1 MGVLMNKFKAIVVNQ
16 EGENFTRNL
25 QEIDLSFLKEDEVT
39 VKVDYSSLNY
49 KDGMI
54 LKNGGR
60 LVKDYPHIPGIDFA
74 GTVEQSSDSKFKAGD
89 KVILTGWRVGE
100 IYYGGYSQYAKVK
113 SKFLVKTPEGI
124 SNKDA
129 MALGTAGFT
138 ALLCAFAIQ
147 ARESILL
154 GDPIKDV
161 LVTGATGGVGSVA
174 VMALAKMGYNVT
186 GVTGKKDKA
195 DFLKGLGASEV
206 IDRSEMDQESKP
218 LEAALWDG
226 VVDTTGGKI
235 LSRALSQTRPNG
247 IVAACGLASNY
258 KLDTTVMP
266 FIIRGVKLW
275 GIDSVMCSS
284 KRREFVWSQAKDLI
298 DFDKLNKAT
307 EVWSLEELLQSS
319 SKILKGEISGR
330 VIVDVNQ

>member
-1 MGVLMNKFKAIVVNQ
+1 MSMNKFKAIIVNQ

-60 LVKDYPHIPGIDFA
+60 LVKDYPHIPGIDFS
-74 GTVEQSSDSKFKAGD
+74 GTVEQSSDPKFKAGD

-174 VMALAKMGYNVT
+174 VMALAKMGYKVT

-206 IDRSEMDQESKP
+206 IDRSEMD
-218 LEAALWDG
+218 
-226 VVDTTGGKI
+226 
-235 LSRALSQTRPNG
+235 LS
-247 IVAACGLASNY
+247 
-258 KLDTTVMP
+258 
-266 FIIRGVKLW
+266 
-275 GIDSVMCSS
+275 
-284 KRREFVWSQAKDLI
+284 LI
-298 DFDKLNKAT
+298 H
-307 EVWSLEELLQSS
+307 
-319 SKILKGEISGR
+319 I
-330 VIVDVNQ
+330 

>member
-1 MGVLMNKFKAIVVNQ
+1 MNKFKAIIVNQ

-74 GTVEQSSDSKFKAGD
+74 GTVEQSSDPKFKAGD

-174 VMALAKMGYNVT
+174 VMALAKMGYKVT

-226 VVDTTGGKI
+226 VVDTAGGKI

-247 IVAACGLASNY
+247 VVAACGLASNY

-298 DFDKLNKAT
+298 DFKILHEVT
-307 EVWSLEELLQSS
+307 EVWSLEDLLQSS

-330 VIVDVNQ
+330 VVVDVNQ

>member
-1 MGVLMNKFKAIVVNQ
+1 VSKFKAIVIHQ
-16 EGENFTRNL
+16 EGETFTRQV
-25 QEIDLSFLKEDEVT
+25 QEIDHSFLKEGDVT
-39 VKVDYSSLNY
+39 VKVEYSSLNY

-54 LKNGGR
+54 LKNGGK
-60 LVKDYPHIPGIDFA
+60 LVKDYPHIPGIDFS
-74 GTVEQSSDSKFKAGD
+74 GTVTESSDANFKAGD

-100 IYYGGYSQYAKVK
+100 IYYGGYAQYAKVK
-113 SKFLVKTPEGI
+113 GKFLVKTPEGV

-147 ARESILL
+147 ARETILL
-154 GDPIKDV
+154 GEPIKDV

-174 VMALAKMGYNVT
+174 VMALAKMGYQVT
-186 GVTGKKDKA
+186 AVTGKKDKVN
-195 DFLKGLGASEV
+195 FLKNLGAQH
-206 IDRSEMDQESKP
+206 ILDRSEIDVDSKP

-235 LSRALSQTRPNG
+235 LARALAQTRPNG

-275 GIDSVMCSS
+275 GIDSVMCSA
-284 KRREFVWSQAKDLI
+284 KRRQFVWSQVKNLI
-298 DFDKLNKAT
+298 DFNQLNKVT
-307 EVWSLEELLQSS
+307 DIWSLEDLVQSS

-330 VIVDVNQ
+330 VIVDVNK

>member
-1 MGVLMNKFKAIVVNQ
+1 MNKFKAIIVNQ

-74 GTVEQSSDSKFKAGD
+74 GTVEQSSDPKFKAGD

-174 VMALAKMGYNVT
+174 VMALAKMGYKVT
-186 GVTGKKDKA
+186 GVTGKKDKV
-195 DFLKGLGASEV
+195 DFLKELGASEV

-226 VVDTTGGKI
+226 VVDTAGGKI

-298 DFDKLNKAT
+298 DFKKLHEVT
-307 EVWSLEELLQSS
+307 EVWSLEDLLQSS

-330 VIVDVNQ
+330 VVVDVNQ

>member
-1 MGVLMNKFKAIVVNQ
+1 MNKFKAIIVNQ

-60 LVKDYPHIPGIDFA
+60 LVKDYPHIPGIDFS
-74 GTVEQSSDSKFKAGD
+74 GTVEQSSDPKFKAGD

-174 VMALAKMGYNVT
+174 VMALAKMGYKVT

-195 DFLKGLGASEV
+195 DFLKGLGASEM

-226 VVDTTGGKI
+226 VVDTAGGKI

-247 IVAACGLASNY
+247 VVAACGLASNY

-298 DFDKLNKAT
+298 DFKILHEVT
-307 EVWSLEELLQSS
+307 EVWSLEDLLQSS

-330 VIVDVNQ
+330 VVVDVNQ

>member
-1 MGVLMNKFKAIVVNQ
+1 MNKFKAIIVNQ

-60 LVKDYPHIPGIDFA
+60 LVKDYPHIPGIDFS
-74 GTVEQSSDSKFKAGD
+74 GTVEQSSDPKFKAGD

-113 SKFLVKTPEGI
+113 SKFLVKTPEVL

-174 VMALAKMGYNVT
+174 VMALAKMGYKVT

-195 DFLKGLGASEV
+195 DFLKGLGASEM

-226 VVDTTGGKI
+226 VVDTAGGKI

-247 IVAACGLASNY
+247 VVAACGLASNY

-298 DFDKLNKAT
+298 DFKILHEAT
-307 EVWSLEELLQSS
+307 EVWSLEDLLQSS

-330 VIVDVNQ
+330 VVVDVNQ

>member
-1 MGVLMNKFKAIVVNQ
+1 MNKFKAIVVNQ
-16 EGENFTRNL
+16 EGENFTKSL
-25 QEIDLSFLKEDEVT
+25 QEIDRSFLKEDEVT
-39 VKVDYSSLNY
+39 VKVDYSSINY
-49 KDGMI
+49 KDGLI

-74 GTVEQSSDSKFKAGD
+74 GTVEQSSDPKFKAGD

-100 IYYGGYSQYAKVK
+100 IYYGGYAQYAKVK
-113 SKFLVKTPEGI
+113 SKFLVKTPEGL

-174 VMALAKMGYNVT
+174 VMALAKMGYKVT

-195 DFLKGLGASEV
+195 DFLKELGASEV
-206 IDRSEMDQESKP
+206 IDRSEMDRESKP

-226 VVDTTGGKI
+226 VVDTAGGKI

-247 IVAACGLASNY
+247 VVAACGLASNY

-298 DFDKLNKAT
+298 DFKILHEAT
-307 EVWSLEELLQSS
+307 EVWSLEDLLQSS

-330 VIVDVNQ
+330 VVVDVNQ

>member
-1 MGVLMNKFKAIVVNQ
+1 MNKFKAIIVNQ

-60 LVKDYPHIPGIDFA
+60 LVKDYPHIPGIDFS
-74 GTVEQSSDSKFKAGD
+74 GTVEQSSDPKFKAGD

-174 VMALAKMGYNVT
+174 VMALAKMGYKVT

-226 VVDTTGGKI
+226 VVDTAGGKI

-247 IVAACGLASNY
+247 VVAACGLASNY

-298 DFDKLNKAT
+298 DFKILHEAT
-307 EVWSLEELLQSS
+307 EVWSLEDLLQSS

-330 VIVDVNQ
+330 VVVDVNQ

>member
-1 MGVLMNKFKAIVVNQ
+1 MSKFKAIIVNQ

-60 LVKDYPHIPGIDFA
+60 LVKDYPHIPGIDFS
-74 GTVEQSSDSKFKAGD
+74 GTVEQSSDPKFKAGD

-174 VMALAKMGYNVT
+174 VMALAKMGYKVT

-206 IDRSEMDQESKP
+206 IDRSEMDRESKP

-226 VVDTTGGKI
+226 VVDTAGGKI

-247 IVAACGLASNY
+247 VVAACGLASNY

-298 DFDKLNKAT
+298 DFKILHEVT
-307 EVWSLEELLQSS
+307 EVWSLEDLLQSS

-330 VIVDVNQ
+330 VVVDVNQ

>member
-1 MGVLMNKFKAIVVNQ
+1 MNKFKAIVVNQ

-226 VVDTTGGKI
+226 VVDTAGGKI

>member
-1 MGVLMNKFKAIVVNQ
+1 MNKFKAIIVNQ

-60 LVKDYPHIPGIDFA
+60 LVKDYPHIPGIDFS
-74 GTVEQSSDSKFKAGD
+74 GTVEQSSDPKFKAGD

-100 IYYGGYSQYAKVK
+100 IYYGGYSQFAKVK

-195 DFLKGLGASEV
+195 DFLKELGASEV

-226 VVDTTGGKI
+226 VVDTAGGKI

-298 DFDKLNKAT
+298 DFKKLHEVT
-307 EVWSLEELLQSS
+307 EVWSLEDLLQSS

-330 VIVDVNQ
+330 VVVDVNQ

>member
-1 MGVLMNKFKAIVVNQ
+1 MSMSKFKAIIVNQ

-74 GTVEQSSDSKFKAGD
+74 GTVEQSSDPKFKAGD

-100 IYYGGYSQYAKVK
+100 IYYGGYSQFAKVK

-195 DFLKGLGASEV
+195 DFLKELGASEV

-226 VVDTTGGKI
+226 VVDTAGGKI

-298 DFDKLNKAT
+298 DFKKLQEVT
-307 EVWSLEELLQSS
+307 EVWSLEDLLQSS

-330 VIVDVNQ
+330 VVVDVNQ

>member
-1 MGVLMNKFKAIVVNQ
+1 MNKFKAIIVNQ

-60 LVKDYPHIPGIDFA
+60 LVKDYPHIPGIDFS
-74 GTVEQSSDSKFKAGD
+74 GIVEQSSDPKFKAGD

-174 VMALAKMGYNVT
+174 VMALAKMGYKVT

-206 IDRSEMDQESKP
+206 IDRSEMDRESKP

-226 VVDTTGGKI
+226 VVDTAGGKI

-247 IVAACGLASNY
+247 VVAACGLASNY

-298 DFDKLNKAT
+298 DFKKLHEVT
-307 EVWSLEELLQSS
+307 EVWSLEDLLQSS

-330 VIVDVNQ
+330 VVVDVNQ

>member
-1 MGVLMNKFKAIVVNQ
+1 MSKFKAIIVNQ

-74 GTVEQSSDSKFKAGD
+74 GIVEQSSDPKFKAGD

-174 VMALAKMGYNVT
+174 VMALAKMGYKVT

-195 DFLKGLGASEV
+195 DFLKELGASEV

-226 VVDTTGGKI
+226 VVDTAGGKI

-298 DFDKLNKAT
+298 DFKKLHEVT
-307 EVWSLEELLQSS
+307 EVWSLEGLLQSS

-330 VIVDVNQ
+330 VVVDVNQ

>member
-1 MGVLMNKFKAIVVNQ
+1 MNKFKAIVVNQ

-113 SKFLVKTPEGI
+113 SKFLVKTPEGL

-226 VVDTTGGKI
+226 VVDTAGGKI